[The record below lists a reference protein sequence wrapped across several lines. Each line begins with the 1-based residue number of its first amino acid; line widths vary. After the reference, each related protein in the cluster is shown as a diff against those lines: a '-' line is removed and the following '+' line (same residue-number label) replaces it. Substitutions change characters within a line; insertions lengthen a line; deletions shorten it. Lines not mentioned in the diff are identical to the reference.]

1 MIYLETF
8 KKALRVT
15 LICRDFKI
23 TEEGNYLFYS
33 PDEQNNFNNT
43 LSLKPGVIHVSGDG
57 SFAKPILSLGD
68 SNFPPLLASRSF
80 VNFDKEIYLFSN
92 YSDTVFQI
100 SDDKITNRYLMDYG
114 VGNRVEENNITS
126 SNFNFGNTDFPF
138 LKLNPMV
145 TDKFIGYT
153 FMYRGKDK
161 SLIDRSNL
169 KAEIYRG
176 IINDIDSGFFVLNG
190 STINKNIYVSYLTSE
205 MADAYSQYLY
215 KENQVS
221 QIVPHIGYQR

>member
-1 MIYLETF
+1 
-8 KKALRVT
+8 
-15 LICRDFKI
+15 
-23 TEEGNYLFYS
+23 
-33 PDEQNNFNNT
+33 
-43 LSLKPGVIHVSGDG
+43 
-57 SFAKPILSLGD
+57 
-68 SNFPPLLASRSF
+68 
-80 VNFDKEIYLFSN
+80 
-92 YSDTVFQI
+92 
-100 SDDKITNRYLMDYG
+100 MDYG

-161 SLIDRSNL
+161 SLLIDRSNL

-215 KENQVS
+215 KEKSGKPDSSSYRLSALIEQMKMNNENPILVK
-221 QIVPHIGYQR
+221 GNLK